1 MLWNRYES
9 DRPYLNM
16 YQNEHFEAG
25 TGMTDPD
32 SIEKEILHIDDVL
45 CGVSHTIVKAK
56 AFAFVL
62 DHCAIEVNPRD
73 RKSVV

>member
-16 YQNEHFEAG
+16 YIDEHFEPG
-25 TGMTDPD
+25 TGMTDPEA
-32 SIEKEILHIDDVL
+32 IEKEILHIDDMMKGQPHAIIKSV
-45 CGVSHTIVKAK
+45 

-62 DHCAIEVNPRD
+62 DHCAIEVNPRG
-73 RKSVV
+73 